1 MELPGM
7 PVGISP
13 IVQEGAKTAIRDA
26 FPYKAAPART
36 LSAPEPPSAVTD
48 AATAVKHTIDQQLES
63 THHAQLILYARTQ
76 YGFYA
81 VFQALVVV
89 LAIAAAIALVAGI
102 YRLTAGSPGTAD
114 AIVSTGV
121 GVGALVTG
129 AAAMFIQRQA
139 SEAKDRYLEALR
151 LLEE

>member
-1 MELPGM
+1 VDIPGM

-13 IVQEGAKTAIRDA
+13 IVQQGAKTALKDA
-26 FPYKAAPART
+26 FPCKAAARPV
-36 LSAPEPPSAVTD
+36 LAAEGPPVVTD
-48 AATAVKHTIDQQLES
+48 AAAVKRTMDQQLES
-63 THHAQLILYARTQ
+63 TRRAQLILYARTQ

-89 LAIAAAIALVAGI
+89 LAIAAAVALVAGI
-102 YRLTAGSPGTAD
+102 YRLVAGNPDTAD
-114 AIVSTGV
+114 AIVSASV

-139 SEAKDRYLEALR
+139 SDAKDRYLEALR
-151 LLEE
+151 LLEA

>member
-1 MELPGM
+1 MEFPGL

-13 IVQEGAKTAIRDA
+13 IVGEGAKTAVKDA
-26 FPYKAAPART
+26 FPIKTA
-36 LSAPEPPSAVTD
+36 
-48 AATAVKHTIDQQLES
+48 AATKARASEAQPHTIDQSLE
-63 THHAQLILYARTQ
+63 TTRRAQLKLYAQTQ
-76 YGFYA
+76 YAFYA

-114 AIVSTGV
+114 AIVSAGV

-139 SEAKDRYLEALR
+139 SEAKDRYLESLQ
-151 LLEE
+151 LLQQ

>member
-1 MELPGM
+1 M
-7 PVGISP
+7 GISP
-13 IVQEGAKTAIRDA
+13 LVQEGAKSAIRAA
-26 FPYKAAPART
+26 FPCKAEPVAREQ
-36 LSAPEPPSAVTD
+36 AAAVAD
-48 AATAVKHTIDQQLES
+48 AATAVKQTIDQQLQS
-63 THHAQLILYARTQ
+63 THRAQLILYARTQ

-114 AIVSTGV
+114 TIVSASV

-139 SEAKDRYLEALR
+139 SDAKDRYLESLR